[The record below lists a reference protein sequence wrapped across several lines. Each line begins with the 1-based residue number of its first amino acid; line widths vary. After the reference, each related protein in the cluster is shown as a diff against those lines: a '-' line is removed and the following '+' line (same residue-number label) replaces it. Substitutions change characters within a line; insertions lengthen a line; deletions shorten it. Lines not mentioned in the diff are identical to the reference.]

1 MKRPKIAL
9 WISLFLL
16 PQVLVAQP
24 EFDQR
29 LNFDQIRDIIEN
41 GDKKNLRQQ
50 GLALYQWAHFEDRK
64 FGDSDSAYHYM
75 VHSMETFLK
84 IPDSA
89 AYYRARIDMGDWFA
103 KSGLTDDGLS
113 MQMEALN
120 YARRAHKDTLE
131 ALILI
136 RLSRNYMFQQDTA
149 SMLKYRRLFRE
160 KNELLKDTLL
170 DISVLMDEVDRLQRN
185 GRAKDA
191 IDIANRALG
200 LAKRVNKPEALA
212 WSQYK
217 VGYLQTLVH
226 NYKGALDFLREA
238 AQKSDYVDENL
249 RRDIFHD
256 LSKTYAQL
264 DSTEA
269 AYWYALQY
277 GEKTNEIIVRNQK
290 AAMKETTRQVAI
302 QEKVKIIAGLEQIN
316 AETQTKV
323 KYQRL
328 IAGALA
334 VALAAVLLAMFFIIR
349 DYRHRIHVEQVI
361 AGQNEEINQRK
372 IRELEDSLKIKT
384 MQSMLEG
391 QEHERE
397 RIAHDLHDSIGG
409 LVAAVKLQV
418 ENLPVPKTGTGEKE
432 NEGILKIKAL
442 LDETAAETRLIAR
455 NLSPR
460 SLSQFGLINAI
471 RDLTVRVSN
480 PNGPVITF
488 HSFGDFSDLEEQF
501 SLICYR
507 IVQELLQNSLKHAK
521 AAEILVQLTR
531 SDATLA
537 LLVEDD
543 GIGFDPQTVLH
554 GMGTGNIEQRVQF
567 LKGDVNVQAKPGQ
580 GTSTLITIA
589 I

>member
-1 MKRPKIAL
+1 
-9 WISLFLL
+9 
-16 PQVLVAQP
+16 
-24 EFDQR
+24 
-29 LNFDQIRDIIEN
+29 
-41 GDKKNLRQQ
+41 
-50 GLALYQWAHFEDRK
+50 
-64 FGDSDSAYHYM
+64 
-75 VHSMETFLK
+75 
-84 IPDSA
+84 
-89 AYYRARIDMGDWFA
+89 
-103 KSGLTDDGLS
+103 
-113 MQMEALN
+113 
-120 YARRAHKDTLE
+120 
-131 ALILI
+131 
-136 RLSRNYMFQQDTA
+136 
-149 SMLKYRRLFRE
+149 
-160 KNELLKDTLL
+160 
-170 DISVLMDEVDRLQRN
+170 
-185 GRAKDA
+185 
-191 IDIANRALG
+191 
-200 LAKRVNKPEALA
+200 
-212 WSQYK
+212 
-217 VGYLQTLVH
+217 
-226 NYKGALDFLREA
+226 
-238 AQKSDYVDENL
+238 
-249 RRDIFHD
+249 
-256 LSKTYAQL
+256 
-264 DSTEA
+264 
-269 AYWYALQY
+269 
-277 GEKTNEIIVRNQK
+277 
-290 AAMKETTRQVAI
+290 
-302 QEKVKIIAGLEQIN
+302 
-316 AETQTKV
+316 
-323 KYQRL
+323 
-328 IAGALA
+328 
-334 VALAAVLLAMFFIIR
+334 
-349 DYRHRIHVEQVI
+349 
-361 AGQNEEINQRK
+361 
-372 IRELEDSLKIKT
+372 
-384 MQSMLEG
+384 MLEG